1 MQKKPI
7 DSSLFVA
14 ATADEAVTGGAE
26 HLLSGRS
33 LYPPFPENHQYALF
47 AMGCFW
53 GAERRFWQQEGVYVT
68 AVGYA
73 GGDTVNP
80 TYPQVCSG
88 TTGHTEV
95 VLVVFD
101 PVEISF
107 AQLLQVFWQ
116 SHDPTQGMRQGNDMG
131 SQYRSAIYCMDQDQ
145 LAEAQ
150 ASCTHYQAR
159 LTAAGGATITTD
171 IEIAPTFYYAE
182 TVHQQYLERNP
193 NGYCGLR
200 GTGVMY

>member
-1 MQKKPI
+1 MQNKTI

-14 ATADEAVTGGAE
+14 TEAVASGAE
-26 HLLSGRS
+26 HLLTGHS
-33 LYPPFPENHQYALF
+33 LYPPFPENYQYALF

-73 GGDTVNP
+73 GGQTANP
-80 TYPQVCSG
+80 TYPQICSG
-88 TTGHTEV
+88 ATGHAEV

-101 PVEISF
+101 PVKISF
-107 AQLLQVFWQ
+107 EQLLQVFWQ
-116 SHDPTQGMRQGNDMG
+116 SHDPTQGMRQGNDIG
-131 SQYRSAIYCMDQDQ
+131 NQYRSAIYCMDQEQ

-150 ASCTHYQAR
+150 SSCIHYQAR
-159 LTAAGGATITTD
+159 LTAADGALITTD
-171 IEIAPTFYYAE
+171 IEIASTFYYAE

-193 NGYCGLR
+193 DGYCGLR